1 MATEPRQRPEFTQR
15 EAEFSTIS
23 GKEIEPLYTEEDLD
37 PGLEARVGR
46 PGEYP
51 FTRGPYPSMHRG
63 RLWTMRQFAGF
74 GTVEETNQRFQYLL
88 DHGQTGLSTAFDMPT
103 LMGYDSDHDRSLGE
117 VGREGVAVD
126 SLDDMEQLFAGIPL
140 GGVTTSMTINAP
152 AAILLAFYVLVGEE
166 QGVPPE
172 KLGGTI
178 QTDILKEYIAQKEWC
193 FPIEPAMRLVTD
205 MIEWCTEKM
214 PRWHP
219 VSISGYHIREA
230 GSTAQQELAFTLKD
244 GFTYVERAIERGLD
258 VDAFAPR
265 LSFFFN
271 AHVDFFEEIA
281 KYRAARRIWAREM
294 RDTYG
299 AKREESMRLRF
310 HTQTAGV
317 SLTAQQPL
325 NNIVRTSL
333 EALAAVLGGTQS
345 LHTNSYDEAL
355 ALPTEEAVRVAL
367 RTQQIIATESGVTST
382 ADPLGGSWFVE
393 KLTDEMEAAA
403 YGYFERIDELG
414 GMVEA
419 IRRNFPQRE
428 IADASFTY
436 QQELNERKRIVVGVN
451 DFTQSDE
458 EETPILKIDPGLER
472 KQVDR
477 LQASR
482 ARRDGAAVQ
491 AALAELKQ
499 SAAGEGNLMPPILA
513 AASARA
519 TEGEMI
525 AAMQEVFG
533 TYTESPVF

>member
-1 MATEPRQRPEFTQR
+1 MATEPGSKPEFKQR
-15 EAEFSTIS
+15 EGEFSTIS
-23 GKEIEPLYTEEDLD
+23 GKEIEPLYSEADLD
-37 PGLEARVGR
+37 PGLEERVGS

-51 FTRGPYPSMHRG
+51 FTRGPYPSMYRG

-74 GTVEETNQRFQYLL
+74 GTVEETNERFHYLL

-103 LMGYDSDHDRSLGE
+103 LMGYDSDHARSLGE

-126 SLDDMEQLFAGIPL
+126 TLDDMEQLFAGIPL

-152 AAILLAFYVLVGEE
+152 AAILLAYYVLVGES

-205 MIEWCTEKM
+205 MIEWCTEAM

-258 VDAFAPR
+258 VDDFAPR

-281 KYRAARRIWAREM
+281 KYRAARRIWAREL

-325 NNIVRTSL
+325 NNIVRTSV

-367 RTQQIIATESGVTST
+367 RTQQIIATESGVTNT

-403 YGYFERIDELG
+403 YGYFARIDELG

-428 IADASFTY
+428 IADASFTF

-451 DFTQSDE
+451 DFTQEDE
-458 EETPILKIDPGLER
+458 EPTPILKIDPALES
-472 KQVDR
+472 KQIDR
-477 LQASR
+477 LAATR
-482 ARRDGAAVQ
+482 ARRDGAAVERS
-491 AALAELKQ
+491 LTELKQ
-499 SAAGEGNLMPPILA
+499 VAAGEGNLMPPILA
-513 AASARA
+513 AARARA
-519 TEGEMI
+519 SEGEMI

>member
-1 MATEPRQRPEFTQR
+1 MAAEPREKSDLTER

-23 GKEIEPLYTEEDLD
+23 GHPIEPLYTPEDAPAD
-37 PGLEARVGR
+37 PGATIGS

-51 FTRGPYPSMHRG
+51 FTRGPYESMYRG

-74 GTVEETNQRFQYLL
+74 GTVEETNERFHYLL

-103 LMGYDSDHDRSLGE
+103 LMGYDSDHARSLGE

-126 SLDDMEQLFAGIPL
+126 TLDDMEQLFAGIPL

-152 AAILLAFYVLVGEE
+152 AAILLAFYVLVGES

-205 MIEWCTEKM
+205 MIEWCSESM

-244 GFTYVERAIERGLD
+244 GFTYVERALERGLD
-258 VDAFAPR
+258 VDDFAPR

-281 KYRAARRIWAREM
+281 KYRAARRIWARGM

-299 AKREESMRLRF
+299 ARREESMRLRF
-310 HTQTAGV
+310 HAQTAGV

-325 NNIVRTSL
+325 NNVVRTSL

-345 LHTNSYDEAL
+345 LHTNSFDEAL

-367 RTQQIIATESGVTST
+367 RTQQIIAMESGVTNT

-393 KLTDEMEAAA
+393 RLTDEMEGAA
-403 YGYFERIDELG
+403 YEYFARIDELG

-419 IRRNFPQRE
+419 IRQNFPQRE
-428 IADASFTY
+428 IADASFAY
-436 QQELNERKRIVVGVN
+436 QQELNERRRIVVGVN
-451 DFTQSDE
+451 DFTQDDE
-458 EETPILKIDPGLER
+458 EPTPILRIDPALER
-472 KQVDR
+472 KQVGR
-477 LQASR
+477 LQATR
-482 ARRDGAAVQ
+482 ARRDGAAVES
-491 AALAELKQ
+491 ALAELKR
-499 SAAGEGNLMPPILA
+499 AAATEENLMPSIVGA
-513 AASARA
+513 ARARA
-519 TEGEMI
+519 TEGETV